1 MPALVTGGTGHVGG
15 AIVRE
20 LVRRGDRV
28 RVLARRSSRTAEL
41 ARLGVEIAFG
51 DILDRESVEAALA
64 GCDTLYHAAAIYE
77 FWIRDE
83 RALVRTEVEGT
94 RNALEAALRRGVRK
108 VVYTST
114 ALTVGE
120 PRGTVGNELTPR
132 RPYYLSR
139 YERAKVEAER
149 VAIEYLE
156 RGLDVVVLLP
166 AAVLGPGDLK
176 PSGQGIIHVLN
187 GRVPALFPGTMT
199 VVDVEDVA
207 AAHVAAAAKPAGQ
220 RYIVA
225 GEIVS
230 VAEFYGAACDLA
242 GRPRLPAVPAPVARL
257 FAEFEELR
265 ARVTGRP
272 PRLTREAL
280 RLLVHGFRVDGA
292 KAARELGLCY
302 RPWRESLR
310 SAICWYWEQGL
321 LERRPACAG
330 EWGEGGGR
338 RTMGGWPRRNSNEQ
352 SELQDR

>member
-1 MPALVTGGTGHVGG
+1 MAALVTGGTGHVGG

-20 LVRRGDRV
+20 LLRRGERV
-28 RVLARRSSRTAEL
+28 RVLARRTSRTQEL

-51 DILDRESVEAALA
+51 DVLDRESIEAALE
-64 GCDTLYHAAAIYE
+64 GCETLYHAAAIYE

-83 RALVRTEVEGT
+83 QALVRTEVEGT
-94 RNALEAALRRGVRK
+94 RNALEAALRRGVAK

-120 PRGTVGNELTPR
+120 PRGVVGNELTR
-132 RPYYLSR
+132 RRAYYLSR

-149 VAIEYLE
+149 VAAEYLE
-156 RGLDVVVLLP
+156 RGLAVVVLQP

-176 PSGQGIIHVLN
+176 PSGQGIVHVLN
-187 GRVPALFPGTMT
+187 RNVPALFPGTMT

-207 AAHVAAAAKPAGQ
+207 AAHVAAAARPAGE

-225 GEIVS
+225 AEIVS
-230 VAEFYGAACDLA
+230 VPEFYGVACDLA
-242 GRPRLPAVPAPVARL
+242 GRPRLPVVPAPVARV

-265 ARVTGRP
+265 ARLTGRP

-280 RLLVHGFRVDGA
+280 RLLVHGFRLDGS
-292 KAARELGLCY
+292 KAARELGLDY
-302 RPWRESLR
+302 RPYRESLR
-310 SAICWYWEQGL
+310 RAICWYWEQGL

-330 EWGEGGGR
+330 EPDAGGR
-338 RTMGGWPRRNSNEQ
+338 HTMGCGQ
-352 SELQDR
+352 A